1 MSSTPSA
8 EPVFRVAIS
17 DDVALNAAILEDV
30 AVWVQAAELRA
41 WPPGQF
47 AYPNGPGIARLRR
60 DAESGSLYVAWLD
73 DFAGAS
79 VSLLETDPL
88 FWPDAADDAL
98 YLHRLGARRAAAGI
112 GRRAVEWTIEESRR
126 RGRDYVRLD
135 CLADCPAICRYYE
148 SCGFSR
154 VGNSRMDDVPLALY
168 ERPVTT
174 RMPTPPER

>member
-1 MSSTPSA
+1 VSSRSPA
-8 EPVFRVAIS
+8 EPAFRVAIS
-17 DDVALNAAILEDV
+17 EDVALNAAILEEV
-30 AVWVQAAELRA
+30 AVWVQAAGLRA

-47 AYPNGPGIARLRR
+47 AYPDGSGIARLRR

-73 DFAGAS
+73 DLAGAS

-88 FWPDAADDAL
+88 YWPDAPADAL
-98 YLHRLGARRAAAGI
+98 YLHRFGALRAAPGI
-112 GRRAVEWTIEESRR
+112 GRRAVEWTVDESRR

-154 VGNSRMDDVPLALY
+154 VGDAKMDDVPLALY

-174 RMPTPPER
+174 RMPSPHE